1 MSLPVEFSSI
11 LNISHDSSR
20 KGYQVIASL
29 DQQFK
34 LSVYVTPPGI
44 CILASESYCQSRSM
58 IFMQCTNCNKSSSG
72 YVCVGRYRP
81 IGTKSRITQLHQHG
95 SVDDCF
101 LCIQQGMYIDDDNE
115 LCVVYN
121 KLIPPIN
128 ITLRKSFNGL
138 PTIFHLSQKFFSTEN
153 MLVRQQ
159 KWSLSSSIR

>member
-1 MSLPVEFSSI
+1 MSHPVEFSSI
-11 LNISHDSSR
+11 LNISHDPSR
-20 KGYQVIASL
+20 KGYRVIASL

-44 CILASESYCQSRSM
+44 CILDSESYCQSRSM

-72 YVCVGRYRP
+72 YVCVGRYLP
-81 IGTKSRITQLHQHG
+81 VGTKSCITQLHQHG

-128 ITLRKSFNGL
+128 MTLSEIIQWSSDNISFV
-138 PTIFHLSQKFFSTEN
+138 TKVFEYRI
-153 MLVRQQ
+153 
-159 KWSLSSSIR
+159 LSSHLGPHYVYR